1 VKKVAVEFCS
11 MRAPV
16 QSCRSTFMARALK
29 EDHVIGSNECKSVI
43 STTSGL
49 SVSRSFYNM
58 AVSAVTMALVLMYT
72 LYVCVFIEKSW
83 LNR

>member
-1 VKKVAVEFCS
+1 
-11 MRAPV
+11 
-16 QSCRSTFMARALK
+16 
-29 EDHVIGSNECKSVI
+29 
-43 STTSGL
+43 
-49 SVSRSFYNM
+49 M